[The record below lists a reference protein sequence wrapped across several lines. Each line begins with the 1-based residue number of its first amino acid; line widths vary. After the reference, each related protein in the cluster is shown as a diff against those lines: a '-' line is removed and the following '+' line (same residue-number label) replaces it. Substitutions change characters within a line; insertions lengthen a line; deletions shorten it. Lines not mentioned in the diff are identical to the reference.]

1 MNGKTKSN
9 TMLAAVLTNP
19 GENFTLQIVEKPK
32 PSPADD
38 EILVRLNV
46 TGLCHSDLHLMLAD
60 WSDFRTTSQTV
71 GHEGAGV
78 VEEVGA
84 KVTGGWK
91 VGDRAGVKPISQ
103 VCHACTACTD
113 GKEMFCPE
121 ARFTGI
127 NMDGTY
133 QQYIAVPAAYASRIP
148 DGVDDFDAAPIM
160 CSGTTAYHSLRA
172 SGLVVGQW
180 AVFPGAGGGVGHMAL
195 QMARAMGLRCVA
207 IDGGEDKRELCLG
220 LGAEEYVDFTKDDV
234 VARVKD
240 ITGGG
245 AHGVIVTAS
254 HPSSYTQAME
264 LVRVGGIVMCL
275 SMPTSGKVIAGA
287 DPTTMCGMGLTVKGT
302 MVGTLGDCAGALDLA
317 ARGLLRPRV
326 TKFKMSEIPQ
336 AVDMLR
342 RGEIA
347 GRAVVDLWA

>member
-1 MNGKTKSN
+1 
-9 TMLAAVLTNP
+9 MLAAVLSNP
-19 GENFTLQIVEKPK
+19 GDNFSLRIVEKPI

-38 EILVRLNV
+38 EILVRLHV

-60 WSDFRTTSQTV
+60 WSDFRTSMQTV

-84 KVTGGWK
+84 KVTGWTA
-91 VGDRAGVKPISQ
+91 GDRAGVKPISQ
-103 VCHACTACTD
+103 VCHACEACTR
-113 GKEMFCPE
+113 GKEMFCPT
-121 ARFTGI
+121 AKFTGI
-127 NMDGTY
+127 NMEGTY
-133 QQYIAVPAAYASRIP
+133 QQYIAVPASYATRIP
-148 DGVDDFDAAPIM
+148 EGVDDFDAAPIM

-195 QMARAMGLRCVA
+195 QMAKSMGLRCLA
-207 IDGGEDKRELCLG
+207 IDGGAEKRELCMS
-220 LGAEEYVDFTKDDV
+220 LGAEEYVDFTKEDV
-234 VARVKD
+234 VTRVKD

-245 AHGVIVTAS
+245 ADGVIVTAS

-264 LVRVGGIVMCL
+264 LLRIGGIVMCL

-287 DPTTMCGMGLTVKGT
+287 DPNTMCGMGLTVKGT
-302 MVGTLGDCAGALDLA
+302 MVGSLGDCAAALDLA

-326 TKFKMSEIPQ
+326 TKFTLKEIPQ

-342 RGEIA
+342 RGQIA